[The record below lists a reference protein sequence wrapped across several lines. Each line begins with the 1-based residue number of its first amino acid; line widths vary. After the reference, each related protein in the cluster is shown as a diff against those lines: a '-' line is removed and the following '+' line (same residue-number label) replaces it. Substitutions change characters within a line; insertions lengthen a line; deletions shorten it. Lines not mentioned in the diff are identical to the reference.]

1 MHARCLTVA
10 DTMQEVQCRK
20 AVLCVKLTCS
30 TCAAQ
35 CAEVKGE
42 HDVTNMQAHCHS
54 LPSGRCY
61 VLSCYSMLALAGVV
75 LFPGC
80 QLPLLLSTAAE
91 QHLLERALA
100 APPPLTRLLAVL
112 PG

>member
-1 MHARCLTVA
+1 
-10 DTMQEVQCRK
+10 
-20 AVLCVKLTCS
+20 
-30 TCAAQ
+30 
-35 CAEVKGE
+35 
-42 HDVTNMQAHCHS
+42 MQAHYQTLLCD
-54 LPSGRCY
+54 GCY
-61 VLSCYSMLALAGVV
+61 VLSCCSVLALAGVV